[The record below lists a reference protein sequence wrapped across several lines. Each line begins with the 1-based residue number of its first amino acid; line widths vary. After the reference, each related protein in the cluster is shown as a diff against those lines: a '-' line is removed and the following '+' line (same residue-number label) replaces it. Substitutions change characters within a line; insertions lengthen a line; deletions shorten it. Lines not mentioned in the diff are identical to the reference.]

1 MKNKKNITEPYIG
14 QKIYVSTSLYLS
26 HGMDDF
32 EGGIATISKI
42 EESSFLPKDSVNYL
56 MVGIKERPGT
66 LYNWKNLLEHQEEFK
81 KRFGKKH
88 AHPDPDNRPE
98 FNMWD

>member
-1 MKNKKNITEPYIG
+1 MKKEKKIEPHVG

-42 EESSFLPKDSVNYL
+42 EKSKDLPEDHCNYL

-66 LYNWKNLLEHQEEFK
+66 LYNWKLLLEEQEKLK
-81 KRFGKKH
+81 KRFGKNL